1 MRERYLPLDLLRGLS
16 VFGMVFSAIIPSG
29 VLPPWMYHIQNP
41 PPDHQLNML
50 QPGITWVDMV
60 FPIFIFC
67 MGVAIPLS
75 GRKRLD
81 SCTSLCRG
89 TATSAG
95 SSAATGAGTYFKDVF
110 QRFIMLWV
118 FSYLCVLMDFTRN
131 SGILPQ
137 LLTLAGFC
145 ALFPLYIAIPRKSST
160 QGATAPQ
167 AATATQGAPK
177 CNSKGSVWRLRTA
190 GVMLCA
196 AVVLSGREL
205 YGTSVTLGHRSI
217 IIFLL
222 AFLYLFGSI
231 IWYFTRDR
239 YGLRAFIF
247 ALLLLFTFITQIFD
261 LPAITYAN
269 PSIRWWFNMEE
280 FYFLLLL
287 IPATFIGDLLLKSG
301 QEHPQ
306 EELLPQ
312 VDSRRGTHPVA
323 RCIISILLA
332 ALSVWTLVFLY
343 KIYRPDSN
351 LNISRLISY
360 NILFTGVALALLW
373 VAIARYMPR
382 FKWIFATSAL
392 LLIWGLF
399 IDPLDNGVKKVPCT
413 VSYCFITCSLSAM
426 LLIICDFITSIRAS
440 GIWSTIALWPIKRLV
455 TIFSGAGSNPM
466 MSYVAYYIL
475 VVPILKLSGI
485 MTWVT
490 SLTTTPLAGT
500 LRAALLVLLSIWS
513 VSLFTRKRIFW
524 RA

>member
-95 SSAATGAGTYFKDVF
+95 SSAFTGARSSAFTGAGTYFKDVF

-118 FSYLCVLMDFTRN
+118 FSYLCVLMDFTGN

-145 ALFPLYIAIPRKSST
+145 ALFPLYIAIPR
-160 QGATAPQ
+160 
-167 AATATQGAPK
+167 
-177 CNSKGSVWRLRTA
+177 NSKGSVWRLRTA

-217 IIFLL
+217 IIFLM
-222 AFLYLFGSI
+222 AFLYLFGST

-269 PSIRWWFNMEE
+269 PSIRWWLNMEE

-301 QEHPQ
+301 QKHPQ
-306 EELLPQ
+306 EELPPK